1 MFHRHRLVPFLLATL
16 AVTALVADD
25 PRLAVL
31 EKLARDPSPTVRL
44 EALRA
49 LAKIPEPQSAAIALS
64 VLESPMDPT
73 LDYALWLTVND
84 LAKPWIAAFESG
96 AWKPEGK
103 EKQLEFALR
112 ALPPAQASGV
122 LSRAL
127 ASRPIDPSGS
137 GPWIE
142 LIGMSGGPADLKSLL
157 GALASGQLKP
167 EATARAARALSEALR
182 LRKLR
187 VEGDGAVLGTLLEHA
202 SPEVREAAAKW
213 AGLAK
218 DAARVPRLAELL
230 ASDPSPSVREASL
243 AALRQTGGATATQFL
258 RQRATQGSSE
268 GRIAAIGAL
277 AALDA
282 GAAVGPALEV
292 AQGIT
297 DEATALALWRGL
309 LAQKGSGK
317 AVAEN
322 VSSRQTQGK
331 AWLTPAVARAGMR
344 VAREGGRN
352 DMDLVLALAGA
363 AGIESEAQ
371 NVTAQLI
378 RDLAAKASSSGDPAR
393 GEMIYRRD
401 SLGCITCHA
410 IGGVGGKVGPDMTS
424 IGASAQPDYL
434 VESVLQPNV
443 KIKEGYHSVVLS
455 LKDGSELVGT
465 LARETPQEIV
475 LRNAA
480 GSEQAVPKADV
491 AKRDQGT
498 ASIMPAGLI
507 DALNEQE
514 QADLFAFLSRLGKPG
529 DFDASRGGVARR
541 WHVAFTV
548 HTDAQ
553 AGNEAW
559 PLTAAYA
566 DKRWIHTTSLVSG
579 ALSRAAIEAAT
590 RANIWVGRLAVFA
603 ATDMDVPQAAS
614 GKPLALRLAANPAA
628 ELWVGGRKV
637 GGVGASTV
645 TLTPGRHRVLVKL
658 DPKDIPT
665 SLRLESGDVAFVLE

>member
-1 MFHRHRLVPFLLATL
+1 MFQRNPLIPAVVVALTL
-16 AVTALVADD
+16 GVAMADD
-25 PRLAVL
+25 ARLAPL
-31 EKLARDPSPTVRL
+31 EKLVRDPSPAVRL
-44 EALRA
+44 EAVRA
-49 LAKIPEPQSAAIALS
+49 LAKVRDPRAAELALS
-64 VLESPMDPT
+64 ILDQPMDPS
-73 LDYALWLTVND
+73 LDYALWLTIND
-84 LAKPWIAAFESG
+84 LAPLWVAAFESG
-96 AWKPEGK
+96 AWKPEGR

-112 ALPPAQASGV
+112 SLPPNQASGV
-122 LSRAL
+122 LARAL
-127 ASRPIDPSGS
+127 ASRPIDPAGT
-137 GPWIE
+137 GPWME
-142 LIGMSGGPADLKSLL
+142 LIGLSGGTAELKGLVATL
-157 GALASGQLKP
+157 GSGRLQP
-167 EATARAARALSEALR
+167 DATARAVRSISEALR

-187 VEGDGAVLGTLLEHA
+187 VEGDGAVLGSLLEHPSA
-202 SPEVREAAAKW
+202 DVREAAARW
-213 AGLAK
+213 VGLAK
-218 DAARVPRLAELL
+218 ETARVPRLAELL
-230 ASDPSPSVREASL
+230 ATDPSPSVREASL
-243 AALRQTGGATATQFL
+243 AALKQAGGSTAAQFL
-258 RQRATQGSSE
+258 RQRATQGSNE

-277 AALDA
+277 ASLDPAAAAVPALD
-282 GAAVGPALEV
+282 V
-292 AQGIT
+292 AQAIT
-297 DEATALALWRGL
+297 DEASALALWRGL

-317 AVAEN
+317 IVAES
-322 VSSRQTQGK
+322 VSARSTPGK
-331 AWLTPAVARAGMR
+331 SWMAPTVARAGMR

-378 RDLAAKASSSGDPAR
+378 RDLAAKAAASGDPAR

-401 SLGCITCHA
+401 ALGCVTCHA

-443 KIKEGYHSVVLS
+443 KIKEGYHSLVLT
-455 LKDGSELVGT
+455 LKDGSEMVGT

-480 GSEQAVPKADV
+480 GAEQPVAKADV
-491 AKRDQGT
+491 AKRDQGV
-498 ASIMPAGLI
+498 ASLMPAGLI
-507 DALNEQE
+507 DALGEQE

-529 DFDASRGGVARR
+529 DYDASKGGVARR

-553 AGNEAW
+553 SGNEGW
-559 PLTAAYA
+559 PIAAPYA

-603 ATDMDVPQAAS
+603 ATDVVVPAAS
-614 GKPLALRLAANPAA
+614 AGKPVSMRLDAQSAA

-637 GGVGASTV
+637 GGPGNV
-645 TLTPGRHRVLVKL
+645 TFTLPEGRHRVLVKL
-658 DPKDIPT
+658 DPKSIPEK
-665 SLRLESGDVAFVLE
+665 LRLESGDVSFVLE

>member
-1 MFHRHRLVPFLLATL
+1 MFHRQRLFSSVLATV
-16 AVTALVADD
+16 AAASLVAED
-25 PRLAVL
+25 PRLPAL
-31 EKLARDPSPTVRL
+31 EKLAGDPSPAVRL
-44 EALRA
+44 EAVRA
-49 LAKIPEPQSAAIALS
+49 LAKIKEPRAAEIALS

-84 LAKPWIAAFESG
+84 LAPHWIAAFESG
-96 AWKPEGK
+96 AWKPEGR

-112 ALPPAQASGV
+112 ALPPSQASGV

-127 ASRPIDPSGS
+127 ASRPIDPSGT

-142 LIGMSGGPADLKSLL
+142 LIGMSGGPAELKSLV
-157 GALASGQLKP
+157 GTLATGQLKP
-167 EATARAARALSEALR
+167 EAAARAARALSEALR

-187 VEGDGAVLGTLLEHA
+187 VEGDSAALGALLDHA
-202 SPEVREAAAKW
+202 SAAVRQAAAVW
-213 AGLAK
+213 SGLAK

-230 ASDPSPSVREASL
+230 ALDPTPAVREACL
-243 AALRQTGGATATQFL
+243 AALRQTGGAAATQFL
-258 RQRATQGSSE
+258 RERASQGSND
-268 GRIAAIGAL
+268 GRISAIGAL
-277 AALDA
+277 AALDV
-282 GAAVGPALEV
+282 GAAISPALDV
-292 AQGIT
+292 AQAIE
-297 DEATALALWRGL
+297 DEAMALALWRGL

-317 AVAEN
+317 TVAETVAARYTKRKSWLSPT
-322 VSSRQTQGK
+322 VS
-331 AWLTPAVARAGMR
+331 RAGMR

-352 DMDLVLALAGA
+352 ETDLVVALAGA
-363 AGIESEAQ
+363 AGIEAEAQ
-371 NVTAQLI
+371 NITAQWM
-378 RDLAAKASSSGDPAR
+378 RDLAAKATSSGDPAR

-401 SLGCITCHA
+401 SLGCVTCHA

-455 LKDGSELVGT
+455 LKDGSEMVGT

-480 GSEQAVPKADV
+480 GAEQPIPKADV
-491 AKRDQGT
+491 AKREQGT

-514 QADLFAFLSRLGKPG
+514 QTDLFAFLARLGKPG

-553 AGNEAW
+553 AGNEGW
-559 PLTAAYA
+559 PLTASYS

-579 ALSRAAIEAAT
+579 VLSRAAIEAAT

-603 ATDMDVPQAAS
+603 ATDVDVSPAS
-614 GKPLALRLAANPAA
+614 AGKPLSMRLAANPAA

-637 GGVGASTV
+637 GGPGAAAV
-645 TLTPGRHRVLVKL
+645 TLPQGRHRVLVKL
-658 DPKDIPT
+658 DPKDIPN
-665 SLRLESGDVAFVLE
+665 SLRLDSADVAFVLE